1 MPMPMPFEE
10 AWEKLVREKVDT
22 SVDLVSLTKKD
33 IEATTGNELRLMAKV
48 DFSADLPKALRR
60 HGYFILPVKN
70 GEYVLVRGNG
80 YHVLEKLPEP
90 PTVFRPQLDFELET
104 LGVGDS
110 EAQHLDYSFNVGL
123 IERFAGTPGLRQ
135 TIRNRKRM
143 PTINFFVGK
152 VGPIQVKAGVQVEVD
167 LGCEGRNDVIL
178 IEAKN
183 GEPRDFI
190 VRQLFYP
197 YRKWQLEVPKKK
209 TRPLFFCS
217 REVANKRLYQ
227 FWEYEFTDN
236 GQYQSLRLKNGESFL
251 VEPDKKRLTVEELL
265 RVHVDG
271 RTRSQIWDVPQ
282 ADTFKRVAEIPLL
295 VAQGINTSNKVAAHY
310 HFDSRQSSYYRQ
322 AAEFLG
328 LVCQEKDFSYVLTDL
343 GKEYV
348 NLPADERRQLLAGL
362 LAHFPPMRAALELS
376 AKTCGQ
382 GIGKRE
388 IAALLKRH
396 SKISSSTPARRAST
410 ILAWLHWLQQST
422 GAVQKTELG
431 FTVKKD

>member
-1 MPMPMPFEE
+1 MPFEV
-10 AWEKLVREKVDT
+10 AWEKLVRDKVDT
-22 SVDLVSLTKKD
+22 AKDLVSLTKKD

-48 DFSADLPKALRR
+48 DFSVDLPKALRR

-123 IERFAGTPGLRQ
+123 IERFARAPGLRQ

-143 PTINFFVGK
+143 PAINFFVGR
-152 VGPIQVKAGVQVEVD
+152 VGPIQVNAGVQVEVD

-178 IEAKN
+178 IEAKT
-183 GEPRDFI
+183 GEPKDFI

-197 YRKWQLEVPKKK
+197 YRKWRLEVPKKK

-217 REVANKRLYQ
+217 REVANRRFYQ
-227 FWEYEFTDN
+227 FWEYEFTDD
-236 GQYQSLRLKNGESFL
+236 GQYQSLQLKTGESFL
-251 VEPDKKRLTVEELL
+251 VEPDKKHLTVEELL
-265 RVHVDG
+265 RAHVAG
-271 RTRSQIWDVPQ
+271 RARSQLWDVPQ

-295 VAQGINTSNKVAAHY
+295 VAQGINTSGKVAAHY
-310 HFDSRQSSYYRQ
+310 QFDSRQSSYYRQ

-328 LVCQEKDFSYVLTDL
+328 LVRQDKNFSYVLTDL

-348 NLPADERRQLLAGL
+348 KLPADERRQLLAGL
-362 LAHFPPMRAALELS
+362 LAHFPPMRAALELFAEAGES
-376 AKTCGQ
+376 
-382 GIGKRE
+382 GIGRDE
-388 IAALLKRH
+388 IAGLLARH
-396 SKISSSTPARRAST
+396 STIGKSTPSRRAATLLS
-410 ILAWLHWLQQST
+410 WLHWLQEAT
-422 GAVQKTELG
+422 GAVQEKQKRFLLN
-431 FTVKKD
+431 